1 MKYIFFSLLFMIT
14 SCTNPT
20 MKNYQRRNTQEYY
33 NGIGIV
39 QYFLADLPSW
49 ANFSSEGRCHRESPV
64 RYIHLESVRKSFSL
78 NYEEAIQFQLMFNEV
93 TTERKEKAQ
102 AKVIPFKDEEKIFF
116 TVLDKIKAGIRNFVK
131 PRYKVANILWIDS
144 ALIGKKEAN
153 KLKRIIRSDRF
164 SSGHPVYLSLCM
176 SRVEMRSYLSSKGV
190 DITGAK
196 FISYEMFNPY
206 DKNGKLVAIPILE
219 LNELFSKKQKL
230 NIFTH
235 KDLPSEFRGKF
246 KIRKF

>member
-1 MKYIFFSLLFMIT
+1 MKYIILSFLLVIS
-14 SCTNPT
+14 SCTNST

-49 ANFSSEGRCHRESPV
+49 ANFSSEGRCHRDSPV
-64 RYIHLESVRKSFSL
+64 RYIHLESVRNSFSL

-93 TTERKEKAQ
+93 TTSRMEQAQ
-102 AKVIPFKDEEKIFF
+102 AKIIPFKDEEKIFF
-116 TVLDKIKAGIRNFVK
+116 NVLDKIKAGIRSFTRPK
-131 PRYKVANILWIDS
+131 YKVANIIWIDS

-153 KLKRIIRSDRF
+153 KLKRVIKSDRF

-176 SRVEMRSYLSSKGV
+176 SRVEMRAYLSSKGI
-190 DITGAK
+190 DIVGAK
-196 FISYEMFNPY
+196 LISYEMFNPY
-206 DKNGKLVAIPILE
+206 DKSGELVAIPILE